1 MRINKLLKQA
11 VTYNPTKK
19 SFQMSVQDMC
29 KKITDS
35 TLTLPLYQRDV
46 SWTLQKSVDLL
57 NYQLFGKA
65 PVAPISINQ
74 LSKMEAAVPQVSF
87 IDREI
92 IANERIQASHQS
104 VVDGQ
109 QRLTTNYK
117 AYKNSDDFRNVVLDV
132 STASF
137 KIAKGAVKK
146 CQIPVGILLNE
157 ERNILQD
164 YLTKEKTFNDLYAI
178 CIDVRSKL
186 MDYNYTIN
194 QAEDLTEDEQI
205 EWFEVLNNAGSK
217 VTALQMSFSKLKAH
231 DFDIYVNYINP
242 FKELIQEYGFD
253 EMFSPFTT
261 NVSYPIS
268 SLNAAYEVIVN
279 KGMHKLNYA
288 PIPSDTKESQLTGL
302 EVSDLRKIICLTLDA
317 LKESLDFIS
326 DHQLTNYINRMD
338 YILYLTGY
346 FAFFSGSSQ
355 DAEKTKNLLK
365 WVQNINFSNES
376 NGTRRTMFQDL
387 LSL

>member
-1 MRINKLLKQA
+1 MRIHKLLKQA

-29 KKITDS
+29 KKINDS

-46 SWTLQKSVDLL
+46 SWTLQKSVNLL

-74 LSKMEAAVPQVSF
+74 ISKMDAAVSQVSF
-87 IDREI
+87 IDREVVD
-92 IANERIQASHQS
+92 ANKIQASHQS

-117 AYKNSDDFRNVVLDV
+117 AFKNSPDFRNVVLDV
-132 STASF
+132 STANF
-137 KIAKGAVKK
+137 KIARGAVKK

-157 ERNILQD
+157 SRDVLQKYLQD
-164 YLTKEKTFNDLYAI
+164 EKTFNDLYAI

-194 QAEDLTEDEQI
+194 QADDLSEDEQI

-231 DFDIYVNYINP
+231 NFDIYVNYINP
-242 FKELIQEYGFD
+242 FKDLIQEYGFE

-268 SLNAAYEVIVN
+268 SLNSAYEVIVN
-279 KGMHKLNYA
+279 NSLHKINYA

-302 EVSDLRKIICLTLDA
+302 DVDTLNKIISLSLDS
-317 LKESLDFIS
+317 LKEALDFIS
-326 DHQLTNYINRMD
+326 EHELSDNIDRMD
-338 YILYLTGY
+338 YILYLAGY
-346 FAFFSGSSQ
+346 FSFNNGTSH
-355 DAEKTKNLLK
+355 DADTIQKL
-365 WVQNINFSNES
+365 SNWIETISFTNQS
-376 NGTRRTMFQDL
+376 NGARRNLFQAL
-387 LSL
+387 LS

>member
-1 MRINKLLKQA
+1 MQINKKLKQA
-11 VTYNPTKK
+11 ITYNPTKK

-29 KKITDS
+29 KKINEN

-65 PVAPISINQ
+65 PVSPISINQ
-74 LSKMEAAVPQVSF
+74 LSKMEVMVPQISF
-87 IDREI
+87 INRELI
-92 IANERIQASHQS
+92 KVDEIKASHQS

-117 AYKNSDDFRNVVLDV
+117 AFKNSDDFRNVVLDV
-132 STASF
+132 STANF
-137 KIAKGAVKK
+137 KIVKGSIKK
-146 CQIPVGILLNE
+146 NQIPVGILLNE
-157 ERNILQD
+157 DRDILQK
-164 YLTKEKTFNDLYAI
+164 YLTNEKTFSDLYAL

-217 VTALQMSFSKLKAH
+217 VTALQMAFSKLKIH
-231 DFDIYVNYINP
+231 NFDIYTDFINP
-242 FKELIQEYGFD
+242 FKNAIQSYGYD
-253 EMFSPFTT
+253 EMFLPFTT

-268 SLNAAYEVIVN
+268 SLNPAYEVIVN
-279 KGMHKLNYA
+279 NGKHKLNYA
-288 PIPSDTKESQLTGL
+288 PIPSDTKEGQLTVL
-302 EVSDLRKIICLTLDA
+302 EVSTIQKIINLSLRSLNECLNFIDTYNL
-317 LKESLDFIS
+317 SLFIK
-326 DHQLTNYINRMD
+326 RMD

-346 FAFFSGSSQ
+346 FTFFNDASQ
-355 DAEKTKNLLK
+355 DTEKAKILSE
-365 WVQNINFSNES
+365 WVKTTDFSNKS
-376 NGTRRTMFQDL
+376 NGQRRTIFQKL
-387 LSL
+387 LLL

>member
-29 KKITDS
+29 KKINDN

-87 IDREI
+87 IDREVV
-92 IANERIQASHQS
+92 ANELIQSSHQS

-117 AYKNSDDFRNVVLDV
+117 AYKNNDDFRNVVLDV
-132 STASF
+132 STANF
-137 KIAKGAVKK
+137 KISKGSVKK
-146 CQIPVGILLNE
+146 NQIPVGILLNE
-157 ERNILQD
+157 ERSILQE

-217 VTALQMSFSKLKAH
+217 VTALQMSFAKLKAH

-268 SLNAAYEVIVN
+268 SLNAAYEVVIN
-279 KGMHKLNYA
+279 KSIHRINYA

-302 EVSDLRKIICLTLDA
+302 DVLELKQIISLSLNA

-326 DHQLTNYINRMD
+326 DHELNNYIDRMD

-346 FAFFSGSSQ
+346 FAFYSGSSQ
-355 DAEKTKNLLK
+355 NTEKTENLLN
-365 WVQNINFSNES
+365 WIQNVDFSNKS

>member
-29 KKITDS
+29 KKIDDN

-46 SWTLQKSVDLL
+46 SWTLQKSVNLL

-74 LSKMEAAVPQVSF
+74 LSKMESAVPQVSF
-87 IDREI
+87 INREV
-92 IANERIQASHQS
+92 IANEHIQTAHQS

-117 AYKNSDDFRNVVLDV
+117 AYKNYNDFRNVVLDV
-132 STASF
+132 SSANF
-137 KIAKGAVKK
+137 KIASGAIKK
-146 CQIPVGILLNE
+146 SQIPVGVLLNE
-157 ERNILQD
+157 DRSVLQE
-164 YLTKEKTFNDLYAI
+164 YLIKEKTFNELYAL

-217 VTALQMSFSKLKAH
+217 VSALQMSFSKLKAH
-231 DFDIYVNYINP
+231 DFDIYIKYINP
-242 FKELIQEYGFD
+242 FKDLIQEYGFD

-268 SLNAAYEVIVN
+268 SLNSAYEVIVN
-279 KGMHKLNYA
+279 NSVHKLNYA
-288 PIPSDTKESQLTGL
+288 PIPSDTKESQLTRL
-302 EVSDLRKIICLTLDA
+302 DISSLNQIIDLSLCA

-326 DHQLTNYINRMD
+326 NHELTKYIDRMD
-338 YILYLTGY
+338 YIMYMAGY
-346 FAFFSGSSQ
+346 FAFNSGLSKVP
-355 DAEKTKNLLK
+355 EKVEILLK
-365 WVQNINFSNES
+365 WIQDVDFTNQS
-376 NGTRRTMFQDL
+376 NGSRRMIFQDL

>member
-29 KKITDS
+29 KKINANI
-35 TLTLPLYQRDV
+35 LTLPLYQRDV

-87 IDREI
+87 IDREV
-92 IANERIQASHQS
+92 IANDQILSSHQS

-117 AYKNSDDFRNVVLDV
+117 AFKNNDDFRNVVLDV
-132 STASF
+132 SAATF
-137 KIAKGAVKK
+137 KISKGAIKK
-146 CQIPVGILLNE
+146 NQIPVGILLNE
-157 ERNILQD
+157 NRDILQE
-164 YLTKEKTFNDLYAI
+164 YLIKEKTFNELYAL

-194 QAEDLTEDEQI
+194 QAEDLTENEQI

-242 FKELIQEYGFD
+242 FKLLIQEYGFD

-261 NVSYPIS
+261 NISYPIS
-268 SLNAAYEVIVN
+268 SLNPAYEIIEN
-279 KGMHKLNYA
+279 NRMHKLNYA
-288 PIPSDTKESQLTGL
+288 PIPSDTKETQLTKL
-302 EVSDLRKIICLTLDA
+302 DIFSLNKIIELSLNS
-317 LKESLDFIS
+317 LKESLDFINNNE
-326 DHQLTNYINRMD
+326 LVKYIDRMD
-338 YILYLTGY
+338 YILYLSGY
-346 FAFFSGSSQ
+346 FSFNSGSSN
-355 DAEKTKNLLK
+355 DPEKVKKLLK
-365 WVQNINFSNES
+365 WIETVDFTNKS
-376 NGTRRTMFQDL
+376 NGSRRMMFQNL
-387 LSL
+387 LEL